1 MLGALE
7 AERPGTNSAAEAEE
21 ALLWCAPP
29 CKASRCMVCRE
40 LNARACEVTAA
51 AATVAAAAEGDK
63 ANTAVMMA

>member
-1 MLGALE
+1 MLEAFE
-7 AERPGTNSAAEAEE
+7 AERPGTNSAAVAGK

-51 AATVAAAAEGDK
+51 AATVAVAAECDK
-63 ANTAVMMA
+63 ANAAVLMA